1 MSTFAEKR
9 AKHASDA
16 GRPSQYRTQKRQE
29 SDASASLKK
38 NPHYFRD
45 KLFEK
50 LRPYQREVQM
60 EACDRNALLVMP
72 TGTGKTIVSFCIA
85 EHVRGNYIKQG
96 TPKPVLF
103 LTLTRAL
110 AFQQYRAC
118 KKLLTSFYM
127 PETQLINLLDKN
139 CDLSQARK
147 GEVSY
152 VFGITANYL
161 EQLKLGNTKLS
172 HFCLVIMD
180 EAHNVTKKSPG
191 TTIMQNFYQQE
202 EVNRPFILGLTATP
216 VFHVADLEANVSK
229 LCSMLN
235 ADLVTVKNTENIKEM
250 EDYEAR
256 GAPFFEIVNHT
267 SNERDVLQLVNYT
280 ATILKNKMLFCA
292 DNEED
297 TSKSTMQKVRAYVG
311 NPSPSHEEP
320 LLNEMK
326 NTAHAENCQDIEA
339 LANLLIILNEVK
351 QLTSTIGVMA
361 ASEHW
366 SKQIEELRVK
376 GRVLI
381 TQELEDTITSVAMTL
396 QSLHEVRGSKE
407 VALTQLIRQ
416 ESERSGLGMRVLV
429 FVQTKAECMRLSE
442 RLRNVFTQTD
452 DPLLQ
457 GVGVDFGFRDN
468 TANIPKFEEG
478 KVKVIICTTLYE
490 EGIDI
495 PTCSLVIR
503 YFMNNFNIV
512 ALNQCRG
519 RARRSEAKFVL
530 MVESEETEDKAR
542 KNLDYSGIMKM
553 LRDLQS
559 RKQEAHRCEWWRNAS
574 YAANLVSVFAEK
586 NKQNYMVPMP
596 EISYVDE
603 GEQGVIAVTTYY
615 VRDQPFKFQGRGPN
629 TKVAKEKL
637 LFDICRRLEESGE
650 ITWGSFG
657 EYKLQASPLP
667 EQVFESKQTAVK
679 KADTGTATVYA
690 YDENSWPWTKHPNEK
705 LIESC
710 KGHYTIK
717 HEMGEVGGQY
727 LCHLY
732 VYKAGA
738 DRSQWPC
745 YCGMRK
751 GEKEGWD
758 TPKQAKENSAI
769 AALLLRFD
777 TSFVV
782 TAVPT
787 DLHWFVDDCDLRN
800 LCKEEVICRS
810 VTPQSQLSA
819 RQSPP
824 PDAKILQQPDSKAAQ
839 NRKPKQ
845 HHLGLGQ
852 PRKRPE

>member
-250 EDYEAR
+250 EDYEACSV
-256 GAPFFEIVNHT
+256 PTFNV
-267 SNERDVLQLVNYT
+267 VNYT
-280 ATILKNKMLFCA
+280 N
-292 DNEED
+292 NERGLL
-297 TSKSTMQKVRAYVG
+297 SKFESIASCVKDDLPKVRPSTGNVSIKVRAYVE

-320 LLNEMK
+320 LLNELK
-326 NTAHAENCQDIEA
+326 NTAHAENCKDIKA

-351 QLTSTIGVMA
+351 QLTSMIGVMA
-361 ASEHW
+361 ATEHW
-366 SKQIEELRVK
+366 SNCV
-376 GRVLI
+376 
-381 TQELEDTITSVAMTL
+381 TSLKETARMAACDVNSIISKIVAMFQT
-396 QSLHEVRGSKE
+396 LHEARGSKE

-416 ESERSGLGMRVLV
+416 ESERSGQAMRVLV
-429 FVQTKAECMRLSE
+429 FVQTKAECARLAV
-442 RLRNVFTQTD
+442 RLQREFEHSD
-452 DPLLQ
+452 DPLLH
-457 GVGVDFGFRDN
+457 GVGVDYGSSDKG
-468 TANIPKFEEG
+468 ADIPKFEEG